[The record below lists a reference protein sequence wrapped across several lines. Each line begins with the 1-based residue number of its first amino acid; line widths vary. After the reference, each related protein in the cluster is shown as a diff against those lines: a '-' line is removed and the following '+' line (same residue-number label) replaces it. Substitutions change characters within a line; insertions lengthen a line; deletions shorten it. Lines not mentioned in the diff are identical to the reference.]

1 VKVREV
7 PVALVEVEAV
17 ADEELVGDGEAD
29 VAYGQILDEAPVR
42 PVEERRG
49 GERGRGAERERLAE
63 VVERQAG
70 VDDVLDDHDVAP
82 GDLAVEV
89 LEQADAGVTALV
101 GAGGVARE
109 LEEVQAVRDADR
121 PRQVGDEDEARLQRR
136 YEQRLAAVVVACEL
150 ATELEDARLQLLPRE
165 VDLAEA
171 AAAA

>member
-1 VKVREV
+1 
-7 PVALVEVEAV
+7 
-17 ADEELVGDGEAD
+17 
-29 VAYGQILDEAPVR
+29 
-42 PVEERRG
+42 
-49 GERGRGAERERLAE
+49 
-63 VVERQAG
+63 
-70 VDDVLDDHDVAP
+70 VAP